1 MAEHKSAGF
10 IVYKDNPREFLLL
23 HYVKN
28 HWDFPKGHIEKGE
41 NEIKAALRE
50 LKEETGIDKIN
61 IMPFFREVSEY
72 YFKDETK
79 LNHKTVVFY
88 IGKISDPKVTL
99 SNEHIDYA
107 WLPFEHAL
115 EKVTYKNS
123 KELIKKANNF
133 LKKYKL

>member
-28 HWDFPKGHIEKGE
+28 HWDFTKGHIEKGE

-61 IMPFFREVSEY
+61 IMPFFSEVSEY

-107 WLPFEHAL
+107 WLPFEQAL

>member
-1 MAEHKSAGF
+1 MTEHKSAGF
-10 IVYKDNPREFLLL
+10 IVYKDNPREFLML

-50 LKEETGIDKIN
+50 LKEETGIDKID
-61 IMPFFREVSEY
+61 IMPFFKEVSEY
-72 YFKDETK
+72 YFRDETK

-88 IGKISDPKVTL
+88 IGKAHGSEVTISD
-99 SNEHIDYA
+99 EHTGYA
-107 WLPFEHAL
+107 WLSFEKAL
-115 EKVTYKNS
+115 DQMTYRNS
-123 KELIKKANNF
+123 KELLKKANNF

>member
-1 MAEHKSAGF
+1 MTEHKSAGF

-50 LKEETGIDKIN
+50 LKEETGIDKID
-61 IMPFFREVSEY
+61 IMPFFRETSEY
-72 YFKDETK
+72 YFRDETR

-88 IGKISDPKVTL
+88 IGKTHDSNVTISD
-99 SNEHIDYA
+99 EHIAYA
-107 WLPFEHAL
+107 WLPFDKAL
-115 EKVTYKNS
+115 AQITYKNS
-123 KELIKKANNF
+123 KDLLKKANNF